1 MNDSHWSKTLNPFST
16 YTDVFVIAS
25 SIKLNQE
32 PSVVRESIVALTQN
46 RKYNPDLYHSAGI
59 LSYMLFE
66 NTKDLAD
73 EVLSFSNLE
82 QAKQMDQTQPKQL
95 LTYAYVAYQSGNR
108 DLAEQLLT
116 QSYGEAEIQS
126 NNFYN

>member
-1 MNDSHWSKTLNPFST
+1 
-16 YTDVFVIAS
+16 
-25 SIKLNQE
+25 
-32 PSVVRESIVALTQN
+32 
-46 RKYNPDLYHSAGI
+46 
-59 LSYMLFE
+59 MLFE

-116 QSYGEAEIQS
+116 QSLGESERQS